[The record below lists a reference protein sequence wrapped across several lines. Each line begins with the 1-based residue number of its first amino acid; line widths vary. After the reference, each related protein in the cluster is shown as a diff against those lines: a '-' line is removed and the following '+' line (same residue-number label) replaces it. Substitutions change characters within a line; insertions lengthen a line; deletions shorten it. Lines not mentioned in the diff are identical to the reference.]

1 MELSKKDWQEQERI
15 TRNMLSQT
23 LISLELYKTILVL
36 IETKI
41 SEFKPDGEKEAD
53 EIMKELTKEV
63 IG

>member
-23 LISLELYKTILVL
+23 LISLELYKTILAL

-41 SEFKPDGEKEAD
+41 SEFKSDDEKEAD
-53 EIMKELTKEV
+53 ELMKELL
-63 IG
+63 